1 MSSHLQQQ
9 LNILDYGLAS
19 IWRKRLRN
27 LSIFLV
33 FSSLIF
39 LLGSFQFLS
48 SSLTKTAESLLQSVP
63 DITVQQLSAGRQV
76 PLLTTSK
83 QQLDEIFGIG
93 SIRPRIWGYYFDE
106 SNGANYTVIGIDLDQ
121 RESLLPQ
128 VLAQGQYPKSIIP
141 GDVILGQEAVKGLEL
156 GERKNFSLFRPDL
169 SLASFQRIGHFGT
182 SSNLLTNDLI
192 LMSLADARDLFA
204 YKENEITDLMI
215 SVANPREVP
224 TIAKKISEAIPGS
237 RVLTN
242 EQILQTY
249 GAIFGWRSGFGS
261 ACMLSGLVA
270 FMILAWDKGLGLSEE
285 DRKEVGI
292 LKILGW
298 QTGDIMR
305 LRFYESLSISVM
317 AFIMGI
323 TLAWSHLLIW
333 DCTLLRPIFLGWSV
347 LRSPLDIQP
356 FVQGRDILL
365 LFSIS
370 VLPYLAATAIP
381 AWRSAIIKPDS
392 IV

>member
-1 MSSHLQQQ
+1 MSSSLQQQ
-9 LNILDYGLAS
+9 LNILDYGLAA

-48 SSLTKTAESLLQSVP
+48 SSLTKTAESLLQTVP
-63 DITVQQLSAGRQV
+63 DIIVQQLSAGRQV
-76 PLLTTSK
+76 PLLTKSQ
-83 QQLDEIFGIG
+83 QQLDDIFGIK

-106 SNGANYTVIGIDLDQ
+106 SNGANYTVIGINLEKQ
-121 RESLLPQ
+121 EGKLPKIFHRGNSG
-128 VLAQGQYPKSIIP
+128 VGNNP
-141 GDVILGQEAVKGLEL
+141 GDVVLGQEVVKGLGL
-156 GERKNFSLFRPDL
+156 GTRNNFSLFRADL
-169 SLASFQRIGHFGT
+169 SLASFQRVDLFDA

-192 LMSLADARDLFA
+192 LMSLGDARDLFGYA
-204 YKENEITDLMI
+204 ENEITDLMI
-215 SVANPREVP
+215 SVANPYEIP

-237 RVLTN
+237 RVITQ
-242 EQILQTY
+242 EQIKQTY

-261 ACMLSGLVA
+261 ACLLSGLVA

-298 QTGDIMR
+298 QTGDIIR
-305 LRFYESLSISVM
+305 LRFYESLAISVM
-317 AFIMGI
+317 AFLVGI
-323 TLAWSHLLIW
+323 TLAWMHLLIW
-333 DCTLLRPIFLGWSV
+333 DCALLHPIFLGWSV
-347 LRSPLDIQP
+347 LRSPLEVQP
-356 FVQGRDILL
+356 FLQGRDILL

-381 AWRSAIIKPDS
+381 AWRSAIIKADS